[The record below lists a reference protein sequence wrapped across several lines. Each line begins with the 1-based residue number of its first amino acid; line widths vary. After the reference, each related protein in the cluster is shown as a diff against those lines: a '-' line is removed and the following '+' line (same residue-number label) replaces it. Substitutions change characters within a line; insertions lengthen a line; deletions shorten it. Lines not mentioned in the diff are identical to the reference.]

1 MLAELAAFN
10 AAFATVKATLSAG
23 RDIADC
29 AAGIGKMMG
38 AEAELKDKVEK
49 KQNSIWFALAG
60 KDTNDFEEF
69 MALEKIRTQRAELLQ
84 TLQLY
89 GRPGLKDEF
98 LKFEADQRVKRKEE
112 KLERDKTQQKI
123 IAYFL
128 YGILVVIVLGG
139 VVGLFYMA
147 LSLRG
152 LR

>member
-60 KDTNDFEEF
+60 KNTNDFEEF
-69 MALEKIRTQRAELLQ
+69 MALEKIRTQRTELLQ

-89 GRPGLKDEF
+89 GRPGLKDDF

-112 KLERDKTQQKI
+112 KLERDKAQQKI
-123 IAYFL
+123 MMYFL

>member
-49 KQNSIWFALAG
+49 KQNSIWFVLAG

-69 MALEKIRTQRAELLQ
+69 MALENIRTQRAELLQ

-89 GRPGLKDEF
+89 GRPGLKGDF

-123 IAYFL
+123 MMYFL

>member
-49 KQNSIWFALAG
+49 KQNSIWFVLAG

-89 GRPGLKDEF
+89 GRPGLKDDF

-123 IAYFL
+123 MLYFL

>member
-69 MALEKIRTQRAELLQ
+69 MALEKIRTQRAELIQ

>member
-69 MALEKIRTQRAELLQ
+69 MALEKIRTQRTELLQ

-89 GRPGLKDEF
+89 GRPGLKDDF

-123 IAYFL
+123 MMYFL

>member
-69 MALEKIRTQRAELLQ
+69 MALEKIRTQRTELLQ

-89 GRPGLKDEF
+89 GRPGLKDDF

-112 KLERDKTQQKI
+112 KLERDKAQQKI
-123 IAYFL
+123 MMYFL

>member
-49 KQNSIWFALAG
+49 KQNSIWFVLAG

-69 MALEKIRTQRAELLQ
+69 MALENIRTQRAELLQ

-89 GRPGLKDEF
+89 GRPGLKDDF

-123 IAYFL
+123 MMYFL

>member
-69 MALEKIRTQRAELLQ
+69 MALEKIRTQRTELLQ

-89 GRPGLKDEF
+89 GRPGLKDDF

-123 IAYFL
+123 MAYFL